1 MGYIYRVQN
10 DIIGRLEVGTEVR
23 KVFQLFIYLQS
34 VTRKPE
40 WSTEGTIE
48 GDISLF
54 KIHLAKCLTQLTLIL
69 SERAGV
75 THVAVFAAWALR
87 MRLGSAESCRVL
99 RVLWSV
105 ILGPAFPTKR
115 STSCYDLRESPVQQL
130 WKTGSLSWNVAEGSG
145 GELELLSEQTILFI
159 LNYVIRLHQ
168 VSQEGEKIYQC
179 STRKEVILIVPAD
192 MKLLTPG
199 ELLPGK
205 WPSHFFFFLPC
216 RCINWH
222 AS

>member
-1 MGYIYRVQN
+1 M
-10 DIIGRLEVGTEVR
+10 
-23 KVFQLFIYLQS
+23 S
-34 VTRKPE
+34 H
-40 WSTEGTIE
+40 SA
-48 GDISLF
+48 S
-54 KIHLAKCLTQLTLIL
+54 LTLIW

-75 THVAVFAAWALR
+75 THVPVFAAWALR
-87 MRLGSAESCRVL
+87 MRRGSAESCGVL

-145 GELELLSEQTILFI
+145 GELELLPEQTILFI
-159 LNYVIRLHQ
+159 MNYVIRLHQ
-168 VSQEGEKIYQC
+168 VSLEC
-179 STRKEVILIVPAD
+179 STRNEVILVVPAD
-192 MKLLTPG
+192 MSLLTPA

-205 WPSHFFFFLPC
+205 WPSHWQPYPCFPLLSKDVFFFFLPC
-216 RCINWH
+216 RCMNWH